1 MKFMNGLQTE
11 RESEE
16 YKPEQEQKPEQEPKP
31 EQNRIRKSVEILAS
45 LRFLR
50 HDLLNNVN

>member
-11 RESEE
+11 CESEE